1 MHGAELSRRRLLQV
15 STALGITSVL
25 PGAAGAS
32 EGDVSSPDLEK
43 FVQPVALPE
52 VREPDGKRTGAGY
65 HHVRIQEFE
74 RKVQLSSR
82 VRSEFL
88 Q

>member
-1 MHGAELSRRRLLQV
+1 M
-15 STALGITSVL
+15 STALGITSVP

-43 FVQPVALPE
+43 FVQPVPLPD
-52 VREPDGKRTGAGY
+52 VRESDGKRTGANY
-65 HHVRIQEFE
+65 HRVRIQEFE

-82 VRSEFL
+82 VRSDFL
-88 Q
+88 R